1 MESSPQVQYRKEKMN
16 QVIVVPMLSETPD
29 ATKYV
34 VQMKDSEGNVL
45 QMATYGSE
53 QEARAIAETWREN
66 MNYDVGC

>member
-1 MESSPQVQYRKEKMN
+1 MN
-16 QVIVVPMLSETPD
+16 QIIVVPMLSETPD

-45 QMATYGSE
+45 QMATFGSQ
-53 QEARAIAETWREN
+53 QEANAMAESWREN

>member
-1 MESSPQVQYRKEKMN
+1 MN

-53 QEARAIAETWREN
+53 QEAFAIAEQWREN

>member
-1 MESSPQVQYRKEKMN
+1 MN

-34 VQMKDSEGNVL
+34 VQMKDNEGNVL

-53 QEARAIAETWREN
+53 QEALAIAEQWREN